1 MRDSC
6 VFYRSFFEAIKVLP
20 KENQAE
26 IYNAIFEH
34 AFNFNEVELEGINLT
49 VMTLIKPQINANI
62 RKYENGKKPKSSTSK
77 PKDEQTESKIE
88 AKDKQ
93 NESKVVTNVND
104 NVNVN
109 VNVNEND
116 NDNVQTAI
124 VESVNRSLVAG
135 EMPIREIAKEIAEG
149 NQHGSQREAIM
160 NEHRIKKIEVFK
172 WALSLFNRHKRS
184 LGQLTSTHSNY
195 SFHLNNWLRKQDIQ
209 AIHQDYYQEIKRQT
223 EKQ

>member
-109 VNVNEND
+109 END

-135 EMPIREIAKEIAEG
+135 EKDIKEIAMELADG

-209 AIHQDYYQEIKRQT
+209 AIHQDYYQELKRQT

>member
-62 RKYENGKKPKSSTSK
+62 RKYENGKKPKNSTSK
-77 PKDEQTESKIE
+77 PKDEQTGSKVE
-88 AKDKQ
+88 AKDEQ
-93 NESKVVTNVND
+93 TESKVVTNVND
-104 NVNVN
+104 N

-135 EMPIREIAKEIAEG
+135 EKEIKEIAMELADG

>member
-62 RKYENGKKPKSSTSK
+62 RKYEN
-77 PKDEQTESKIE
+77 
-88 AKDKQ
+88 
-93 NESKVVTNVND
+93 
-104 NVNVN
+104 
-109 VNVNEND
+109 D

-149 NQHGSQREAIM
+149 NQFGVQREAIM
-160 NEHRIKKIEVFK
+160 MKYQIKKIDVFR
-172 WALSLFNRHKRS
+172 WALSKFNIHKRS
-184 LGQLTSTHSNY
+184 KNQLTETHNSY
-195 SFHLNNWLRKQDIQ
+195 FDHLDNWLRKQDIQ
-209 AIHQDYYQEIKRQT
+209 TIHQDYYQELKRQT
-223 EKQ
+223 ENQ

>member
-34 AFNFNEVELEGINLT
+34 AFNFNEIELEGINLT

-62 RKYENGKKPKSSTSK
+62 RKYENGKKPKNSTSK
-77 PKDEQTESKIE
+77 PKDEQTESKVE
-88 AKDKQ
+88 AKYKQ

-109 VNVNEND
+109 ENDND
-116 NDNVQTAI
+116 NDNVQTPI
-124 VESVNRSLVAG
+124 VESVNRSLVSG
-135 EMPIREIAKEIAEG
+135 EKEIKEIAMELADG

-209 AIHQDYYQEIKRQT
+209 AIHQDYYQELKRQT
-223 EKQ
+223 ENQ

>member
-1 MRDSC
+1 
-6 VFYRSFFEAIKVLP
+6 
-20 KENQAE
+20 
-26 IYNAIFEH
+26 
-34 AFNFNEVELEGINLT
+34 LEGINLT

-149 NQHGSQREAIM
+149 NQFGVQREAIM
-160 NEHRIKKIEVFK
+160 MKYQIKKIDVFR
-172 WALSLFNRHKRS
+172 WALSKFNIHKRS
-184 LGQLTSTHSNY
+184 KNQLTETHNSY
-195 SFHLNNWLRKQDIQ
+195 FDHLDNWLRKQDIQ

>member
-77 PKDEQTESKIE
+77 PKNEQTESKVE

-104 NVNVN
+104 NVN

-149 NQHGSQREAIM
+149 NQFGVQREAIM
-160 NEHRIKKIEVFK
+160 MKYQIKKIDVFR
-172 WALSLFNRHKRS
+172 WALSKFNIHKRS
-184 LGQLTSTHSNY
+184 KNQLTETHNSY
-195 SFHLNNWLRKQDIQ
+195 FDHLDNWLRKQDIQ
-209 AIHQDYYQEIKRQT
+209 AIHQDYYQELKRQT

>member
-6 VFYRSFFEAIKVLP
+6 VFYRSFFDAIKVLP

-62 RKYENGKKPKSSTSK
+62 RKYENGKKPKNSISK
-77 PKDEQTESKIE
+77 PKEEQTGSKTE

-93 NESKVVTNVND
+93 NGSKVVTNVND
-104 NVNVN
+104 N

-124 VESVNRSLVAG
+124 IENVNRSLVAG
-135 EMPIREIAKEIAEG
+135 EMPIKEIAKEIAES
-149 NQHGSQREAIM
+149 NQFGEQREAIM
-160 NEHRIKKIEVFK
+160 SKYYIKKIEVFR

-184 LGQLTSTHSNY
+184 RNQLTATHNSY
-195 SFHLNNWLRKQDIQ
+195 FEHLNNWLNLQDIQ
-209 AIHQDYYQEIKRQT
+209 SIHQDYYQELKRQT
-223 EKQ
+223 ELNK